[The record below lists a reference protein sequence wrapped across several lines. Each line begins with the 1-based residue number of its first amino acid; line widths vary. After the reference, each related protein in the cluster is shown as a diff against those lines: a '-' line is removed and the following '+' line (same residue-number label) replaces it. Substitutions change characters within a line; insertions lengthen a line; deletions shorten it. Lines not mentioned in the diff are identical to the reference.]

1 MATKIRLMRLGK
13 IRTPQYRIVISD
25 SRNKRDGKYI
35 ESIGQYRP
43 KEEPSFIVVDSERAQ
58 YWLSVG
64 AQPTEPVLT
73 LLKLTGD
80 WQQFKGL
87 PAENRVQVAE
97 PKQSRGSRAELAAA
111 RVSELAVAQER
122 LKAEKKKTKKT
133 EDEAGSK
140 SKASKD
146 TPARDAAPRD
156 AAPRDAVASKDSVT
170 ADTVPDKTASD
181 KAVSEKAASE
191 KAASNKT
198 ADGQG

>member
-43 KEEPSFIVVDSERAQ
+43 KEEPSFIAVDSERAQ

-64 AQPTEPVLT
+64 AQPTEPVLA

-97 PKQSRGSRAELAAA
+97 PKQSRGSRAEFAAA

-146 TPARDAAPRD
+146 TLAKDK
-156 AAPRDAVASKDSVT
+156 APRDAVASKDSVT
-170 ADTVPDKTASD
+170 ADTVPDKTVSGKTVSD
-181 KAVSEKAASE
+181 KAVSEKAVSD
-191 KAASNKT
+191 KT